1 MEHAIV
7 PRVTPVEDPGLAL
20 RACYAIGR
28 KLFGQVP
35 TPEKIMA
42 HRPALLLGIG
52 GFYGAIEWFGTLD
65 ARLRA
70 LLQLHV
76 ARLYDSAY

>member
-1 MEHAIV
+1 MMTS
-7 PRVTPVEDPGLAL
+7 RVTPIEEPGVAL
-20 RACYAIGR
+20 RAFYAVGR

-35 TPEKIMA
+35 LPEKIMA
-42 HRPALLLGIG
+42 HRPALMLGMG
-52 GFYGAIEWFGTLD
+52 GLYGAIEWFGTLD

-76 ARLYDSAY
+76 ARLHDAAY

>member
-1 MEHAIV
+1 M
-7 PRVTPVEDPGLAL
+7 TPVEDPGLSL
-20 RACYAIGR
+20 RAFYAIGR

-42 HRPALLLGIG
+42 HRPALLLGMG
-52 GFYGAIEWFGTLD
+52 GLYASIEWFGTLD

-76 ARLYDSAY
+76 ARLYGAPY

>member
-1 MEHAIV
+1 MSAAA
-7 PRVTPVEDPGLAL
+7 PRIAPVERPGWGV

-28 KLFGQVP
+28 RIFGQVP
-35 TPEKIMA
+35 TPEKLMA

-52 GFYGAIEWFGTLD
+52 GLYAAIEWFGTLD

-70 LLQLHV
+70 LLQLQV
-76 ARLYDSAY
+76 ARLYDASY